1 MKILSLFDGMACG
14 ALAFKRADVPIERY
28 VAYEIDKYAIKV
40 STHNFPMIEQRGDVF
55 QADFTEF
62 EGFDAVIG
70 GSPCT
75 YWSIAQKKDKRETEA
90 HGIGWELFQQ
100 YARAIREAKP
110 RFFIYENNKSMA
122 QAIKDEIST
131 TFGFEPIMINSAL
144 VSAQNR
150 QRYYWVGIRNEDGT
164 YRKADI
170 DQPVDR
176 GILLKDVIEEGWF
189 TDKDKSHAVIGSMGR
204 TTHREYFMKNQGQ
217 MVAGRIV
224 GRRINEDG
232 HRDDYN
238 MDIELQ
244 QRFEV
249 NENPQKTNC
258 LTTVQ
263 KDNMVA
269 QPIPLNTTN
278 DGKAQCVRATCYK
291 DGIRNMVGNNVDKR
305 TCVAE
310 PVAVDLQVV
319 GRKRN
324 ENGEWERS
332 YEARTDGKSSALTSV
347 ESRRM
352 VAEPIHVGAL
362 PRPNGELSKGQA
374 MQIYSIEGKGKT
386 QMANGGGMGG
396 KTGLYAI
403 PCELLSEEYYKGG
416 FDGDLIGM
424 IENDSVC
431 RNGKQP
437 SQQYRVYSCNGKSVC
452 VDCDQRKH
460 YIVPINETKDGKAHT
475 IKAQYASNSVANFVT
490 NKGFDASGVAVKCD
504 NLTESEKVIYEV
516 KDGLI
521 TIKGKQYPIKLEDG
535 FYIIRKLTVTECKR
549 LQTVPDDYDMSV
561 ISNTQAY
568 KCLGNGWT
576 VDVIAHLI
584 ISVMEELQ

>member
-1 MKILSLFDGMACG
+1 MKVLSVFDGMACG
-14 ALAFKRADVPIERY
+14 AMAFKKAGVNVERY

-40 STHNFPMIEQRGDVF
+40 ADYNFPNIEREEDGDVF
-55 QADFTEF
+55 HADFTKYK
-62 EGFDAVIG
+62 GFDAVIG

-90 HGIGWELFQQ
+90 HGIGWKLFQQ

-217 MVAGRIV
+217 MVAGRMV

-249 NENPQKTNC
+249 NENPHKTNC

-269 QPIPLNTTN
+269 QPIPLNTTKG
-278 DGKAQCVRATCYK
+278 GKAQCIRATCYK

-352 VAEPIHVGAL
+352 VAEPVHVGAL

-403 PCELLSEEYYKGG
+403 P
-416 FDGDLIGM
+416 
-424 IENDSVC
+424 V
-431 RNGKQP
+431 
-437 SQQYRVYSCNGKSVC
+437 
-452 VDCDQRKH
+452 
-460 YIVPINETKDGKAHT
+460 NETKEGKAHT
-475 IKAQYASNSVANFVT
+475 IKAQYASNGVANFVT

-521 TIKGKQYPIKLEDG
+521 TIKGKQYPIKLSDG

-549 LQTVPDDYDMSV
+549 LQTVPEDYDMSV

-576 VDVIAHLI
+576 VDVIAHI
-584 ISVMEELQ
+584 IKCTIDDMNNNTVKYSKQHTIYDEYD